1 MKRNIMMRIAS
12 ILLVAVLMTT
22 GAVSGTFAKYTSQAT
37 ASDSATV
44 AKWAFKVGTT
54 DIATT
59 KNFSFDL
66 FTTINDTNNTA
77 DETDVVNEKIA
88 PGTAGSFQFSLQNIS
103 EVTAKYTITLAQTQT
118 SSAVVPIEYSTDPN
132 QTDWYSA
139 SNFSTTANV
148 GINATATPTI
158 YWRWAINSENTTDT
172 TIGLGT
178 GSAGFKMTV
187 TATVTAEQVD

>member
-1 MKRNIMMRIAS
+1 
-12 ILLVAVLMTT
+12 MTT

-37 ASDSATV
+37 ASDSVTV

-59 KNFSFDL
+59 KNFSFNL
-66 FTTINDTNNTA
+66 FTTINDTGNTA
-77 DETDVVNEKIA
+77 AETDVVNAKIA

-118 SSAVVPIEYSTDPN
+118 SSAVVPIEYSTDKAN
-132 QTDWYSA
+132 WYSA

-148 GINATATPTI
+148 AINATATPTI
-158 YWRWAINSENTTDT
+158 YWRWAIDSENTTDT

>member
-37 ASDSATV
+37 ASDSVTV

-59 KNFSFDL
+59 KNFSFNL
-66 FTTINDTNNTA
+66 FTTINDTGNTA
-77 DETDVVNEKIA
+77 DETDVVNAKIA

-118 SSAVVPIEYSTDPN
+118 SSAVVPIEYSTDKTN
-132 QTDWYSA
+132 WYSA
-139 SNFSTTANV
+139 SNFSTTPTNLA
-148 GINATATPTI
+148 INATATPTI
-158 YWRWAINSENTTDT
+158 YWRWAIDSENTTDT

>member
-1 MKRNIMMRIAS
+1 MRKNRMMRAAS
-12 ILLVAVLMTT
+12 ALLVAVLMTT

-37 ASDSATV
+37 ASDSVTV

-59 KNFSFDL
+59 KNFSFNL
-66 FTTINDTNNTA
+66 FTTINDTGNTA
-77 DETDVVNEKIA
+77 DETDVVNAKIA

-118 SSAVVPIEYSTDPN
+118 SSAVVPIEYSTDKTN
-132 QTDWYSA
+132 WYSA

-148 GINATATPTI
+148 AINATATPTI
-158 YWRWAINSENTTDT
+158 YWRWAIESENTTDT